1 MIERRSFK
9 PLSVWDGDNFRLR
22 SRASTATLTHAGT
35 TWKCRALKTSQ
46 YGKAIGQ
53 PHLVTLMLWL
63 RVEATI
69 IKFRREMFFSPAQA
83 RQCTCGA
90 ARLEPQVF
98 LRPATHLPAVADSE
112 AECLFRRGKEF
123 GGHPPSKTVMRS
135 LNRHSK
141 SSIMPIELA
150 FLRLFDF
157 GLQAAWQR
165 RSEARQAPVRLPVMT
180 TPEDSRLKKL
190 ILATAAAS

>member
-1 MIERRSFK
+1 MAESFFANLECKMIERRSFK

-69 IKFRREMFFSPAQA
+69 IKFRREMFFPPLKHANV
-83 RQCTCGA
+83 R
-90 ARLEPQVF
+90 
-98 LRPATHLPAVADSE
+98 AVQ
-112 AECLFRRGKEF
+112 
-123 GGHPPSKTVMRS
+123 P
-135 LNRHSK
+135 
-141 SSIMPIELA
+141 
-150 FLRLFDF
+150 
-157 GLQAAWQR
+157 
-165 RSEARQAPVRLPVMT
+165 
-180 TPEDSRLKKL
+180 
-190 ILATAAAS
+190 